1 MESLVTHI
9 WHQELWEEFSKLEAD
24 ETAVLA
30 VGVDLAPHYYH
41 QVVPQPSFTLQ
52 IICKPAFSLPCLH
65 L

>member
-41 QVVPQPSFTLQ
+41 QVAPHTAV
-52 IICKPAFSLPCLH
+52 KPLEYQV
-65 L
+65 